1 MNKNDYYSKYLKY
14 KMKYLHEKQ
23 MQIGGN
29 YFTLTLNYNEKDYKY
44 TVLKTETIQ
53 SLKNYIKFLL
63 NIPQHLQ
70 HLQHLSINFWDE
82 TKTLENLSIDK
93 DTKIIV
99 NKMNFILIRLEEKIF
114 EMPLDPDYIKKNF
127 VDMTPASLTVND
139 LKNIVIQQP
148 FSGDHYLSDLTV
160 LEQLDRIQLKFNSS
174 MLENDKKLDNYG
186 IVFDNPS
193 IIIDYSF
200 RPRKPG
206 TIQLEIDI
214 KDEKNTLLHLEIEPT
229 KTFGDIKTFIN
240 KKTRISVDKL
250 LIIFN
255 SKQIDDNMVL
265 SDFIFP
271 PNYNYSKLL
280 VFIRM

>member
-14 KMKYLHEKQ
+14 KMKYLQEKQ

-29 YFTLTLNYNEKDYKY
+29 SFTLTLNYNEKDYKY
-44 TVLKTETIQ
+44 TVLKTVTIQ
-53 SLKNYIKFLL
+53 SLKNHIKKILD
-63 NIPQHLQ
+63 IPE

-82 TKTLENLSIDK
+82 TKTLENLGINK
-93 DTKIIV
+93 DTRIIV
-99 NKMNFILIRLEEKIF
+99 NKMNFIPIRLEEKIF

-127 VDMTPASLTVND
+127 VDMTPGSLTVND

-148 FSGDHYLSDLTV
+148 FSANILINDLSV
-160 LEQLDRIQLKFNSS
+160 LEKLDRIQLKFNSS

-206 TIQLEIDI
+206 TIQLEINI

-229 KTFGDIKTFIN
+229 KTIGDIKTFIN
-240 KKTRISVDKL
+240 EKTLIPVDKL
-250 LIIFN
+250 QIVFN
-255 SKQIDDNMVL
+255 LKYIDDNVVL
-265 SDFIFP
+265 SEFII
-271 PNYNYSKLL
+271 NYDYSRLT
-280 VFIRM
+280 VFIRI